1 MASNDTRL
9 IAALRR
15 LTAKPAPAPVQ
26 RPPRGSRDWQQLIET
41 ELDTLNRRLS
51 AIETRMTLIFYLVV
65 ILTVVTVI
73 RDAGAAEQLIKAV
86 LQLP

>member
-9 IAALRR
+9 IAALKR
-15 LTAKPAPAPVQ
+15 LTAKPKPAPAS

-73 RDAGAAEQLIKAV
+73 RDAGAAEALIKAV